1 MSTASRPNQNVQNN
15 YGKQESYIPFFLKN
29 GHILNIVN
37 ISLIIMGVGKEFGTI
52 FDFYL
57 FKY

>member
-1 MSTASRPNQNVQNN
+1 MYKTTTESRNR
-15 YGKQESYIPFFLKN
+15 IFPFFKKKN
-29 GHILNIVN
+29 AHILNILN
-37 ISLIIMGVGKEFGTI
+37 ISVIIMGVGKEFGTI